1 MNGWKEAHC
10 IYQLMNHH
18 QGFAFLLYNNCLI
31 FSYSMSQVIAS
42 ITFLIIFTKN
52 THTCKKKTPLEIN
65 KSVHIGILGRIQTVR
80 FKEPQTYYRA

>member
-31 FSYSMSQVIAS
+31 FSNSMSQVIAS
-42 ITFLIIFTKN
+42 ITFCLFLLKIHIPVKKN
-52 THTCKKKTPLEIN
+52 PLEIN